1 MSLSLNGLRND
12 LEEGIE
18 GGREE
23 KGKLDP
29 QKRKSFCIFEH
40 FSSCSCNMSHAIYF
54 GLLFLCSPAATISSA
69 INAGNRRRE
78 RVTMPSAKGKPPFYS
93 YCESNNSGYNLRE
106 KEEKWR
112 AKVPLFP
119 FPHRGQRTVRNGK

>member
-29 QKRKSFCIFEH
+29 KRENRFV
-40 FSSCSCNMSHAIYF
+40 FSSTFRHVLATCLMPYILGFFSSVPQLLLSH
-54 GLLFLCSPAATISSA
+54 L
-69 INAGNRRRE
+69 
-78 RVTMPSAKGKPPFYS
+78 
-93 YCESNNSGYNLRE
+93 
-106 KEEKWR
+106 
-112 AKVPLFP
+112 
-119 FPHRGQRTVRNGK
+119 Q